1 MISDQ
6 RSVLERYLSA
16 TRSTNL
22 TLRRNSLGD
31 ADQLIAA
38 GMACTAPGLSIE
50 DKDRRMMAIEA
61 LRLQGSG
68 CWRGAGHLLDRMSH
82 LILRR
87 SMRERPGK
95 CRTMRAMSLSDA
107 REIALTVLR
116 WRHHKACP
124 TCFGRGHPTIGDGR
138 EVLDETRVCGDC
150 HGTGE
155 IRLERLVRREHA
167 SLATWISGEIDV
179 VVGRVE
185 FDMHRLLRQAQ
196 A

>member
-6 RSVLERYLSA
+6 RSIIERYMSA
-16 TRSTNL
+16 TRSANL

-38 GMACTAPGLSIE
+38 GMACVTPGLSIE
-50 DKDRRMMAIEA
+50 DKDRRMMAMDA
-61 LRLQGSG
+61 LRLQASG
-68 CWRGAGHLLDRMSH
+68 TWRGSSHLVERMSH
-82 LILRR
+82 MILRR
-87 SMRERPGK
+87 SMRETNGR
-95 CRTMRAMSLSDA
+95 CRTPRAMRLADA

-138 EVLDETRVCGDC
+138 EVLDETRVCPDC

-155 IRLERLVRREHA
+155 VRLERLLKREHSGLA
-167 SLATWISGEIDV
+167 SWIAGEIDTLV
-179 VVGRVE
+179 CRIEV
-185 FDMHRLLRQAQ
+185 DMHRLLRQAQ
-196 A
+196 